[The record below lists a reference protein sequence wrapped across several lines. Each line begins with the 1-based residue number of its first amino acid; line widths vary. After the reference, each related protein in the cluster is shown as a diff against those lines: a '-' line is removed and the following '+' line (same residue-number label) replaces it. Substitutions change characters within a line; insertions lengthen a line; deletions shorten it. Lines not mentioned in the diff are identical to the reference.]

1 MTVLQILSYSKRKY
15 IYPLMVLEYFDPN
28 LSVICNLFSIFFPR
42 PLEAGG
48 EVGGVYVDDHPR

>member
-1 MTVLQILSYSKRKY
+1 
-15 IYPLMVLEYFDPN
+15 MVLEYFDPN